1 MNESKLILGTEC
13 PNVFRRCNMLFL
25 VKTKVKDEYMPRLQ
39 EMYGTIVEQMD
50 MIVALQQQG
59 KIVFSGK
66 VAEQIASVLIMD
78 VESREE
84 FEELLKLMPGLDIF
98 DMEII
103 QLEDFEAHMKAA
115 KSALEAMKG
124 IMNE

>member
-1 MNESKLILGTEC
+1 
-13 PNVFRRCNMLFL
+13 MLFL
-25 VKTKVKDEYMPRLQ
+25 VKTKVKDKYMPRLQ
-39 EMYGTIVEQMD
+39 ELYGTIVEQMD

-78 VESREE
+78 VESRQ
-84 FEELLKLMPGLDIF
+84 ELDESIQAMPGVDIF
-98 DMEII
+98 EIEI
-103 QLEDFEAHMKAA
+103 TPLEDFQAHMKAA
-115 KSALEAMKG
+115 KEALKAMKG

>member
-1 MNESKLILGTEC
+1 
-13 PNVFRRCNMLFL
+13 MLFL

>member
-1 MNESKLILGTEC
+1 
-13 PNVFRRCNMLFL
+13 MLFL
-25 VKTKVKDEYMPRLQ
+25 VKTKVKEKYMPKLQ
-39 EMYGTIVEQMD
+39 ELYGTIMEQMD

-78 VESREE
+78 MESRQ
-84 FEELLKLMPGLDIF
+84 ELDESIQAMPGADIF
-98 DMEII
+98 EIEI
-103 QLEDFEAHMKAA
+103 TPLEDFQAHLKAA
-115 KSALEAMKG
+115 KEALEAMKG